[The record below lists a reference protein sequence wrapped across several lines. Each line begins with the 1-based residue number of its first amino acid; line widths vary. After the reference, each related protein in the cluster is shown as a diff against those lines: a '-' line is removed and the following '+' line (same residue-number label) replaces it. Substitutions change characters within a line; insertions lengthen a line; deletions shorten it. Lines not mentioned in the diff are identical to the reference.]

1 MEVVEAWVMALVLIT
16 LGPALTIYLIWKII
30 GFRGYMSLF
39 QFVSGKS
46 FLYKI
51 DPRTKILLAV
61 VLTTIGAITIWY
73 ISLIFLVVLLLMYIW
88 TTDPVSKYR
97 IVLPLTLATF
107 IGTAWTEGMFT
118 PPETLALLFGRDTF
132 LILFPTA
139 FQSIGAYGFSTQG
152 IFYGLQIAFRAST
165 GIASGFLLVFTSSPS
180 DILVSL
186 EKSKIPVEI
195 GFGLIVGIT
204 SIPKILESTI
214 TITDAARARGFDF
227 TGSAGLKID
236 AMIRRFFEQM
246 KIVILII
253 ASIVIWTLKG
263 AQNIAISA
271 DIRGFRA
278 MPKRTYYNEPTIK
291 KSDII
296 AIIIILAVFAIGIY
310 LSGAGFGPLAYNP

>member
-1 MEVVEAWVMALVLIT
+1 MEVIEAWILAIVLIT
-16 LGPALTIYLIWKII
+16 MGPFLTIYLIWKII
-30 GFRGYMSLF
+30 GFRGYISLF

-46 FLYKI
+46 FLYKL
-51 DPRTKILLAV
+51 DPRTKILLAI
-61 VLTTIGAITIWY
+61 VLTTIGAITIWW
-73 ISLIFLVVLLLMYIW
+73 ISAIFLAVLLLLYLW

-97 IVLPLTLATF
+97 IVVPLTLATF

-118 PPETLALLFGRDTF
+118 PPETLALLFGKDTF

-139 FQSIGAYGFSTQG
+139 FQAIGAYGFSIQG

-180 DILVSL
+180 DILISL

-195 GFGLIVGIT
+195 GFGLIVGIV

-227 TGSAGLKID
+227 YGGTYSNIANL
-236 AMIRRFFEQM
+236 IRRYWEQI
-246 KIVILII
+246 KLVILIV
-253 ASIVIWTLKG
+253 ASVVIWTLKG

-278 MPKRTYYNEPTIK
+278 MPKRTYYNEPKIRRI
-291 KSDII
+291 DII
-296 AIIIILAVFAIGIY
+296 ATILILAVFAIGIY

>member
-1 MEVVEAWVMALVLIT
+1 MEVIEAWVLAIVLIT
-16 LGPALTIYLIWKII
+16 MGPALTIYLIWKVI
-30 GFRGYMSLF
+30 GFRGYISLF

-46 FLYKI
+46 FLYKL
-51 DPRTKILLAV
+51 DPRTKILLAII
-61 VLTTIGAITIWY
+61 LTTIGAMTIWW
-73 ISLIFLVVLLLMYIW
+73 ISAIFLIALLLLYLW
-88 TTDPVSKYR
+88 TTDPIAKYR

-118 PPETLALLFGRDTF
+118 PPETLAELFGRDTF
-132 LILFPTA
+132 LILFPAA
-139 FQSIGAYGFSTQG
+139 FQSIGAYGFSVQG

-180 DILVSL
+180 DILISL

-214 TITDAARARGFDF
+214 TITDAARSRGFEF
-227 TGSAGLKID
+227 SGGFEGNISKYLKR
-236 AMIRRFFEQM
+236 AWEQT
-246 KIVILII
+246 KLVILIV
-253 ASIVIWTLKG
+253 ASVVIWTLRS
-263 AQNIAISA
+263 AENIATSA

-291 KSDII
+291 RIDII
-296 AIIIILAVFAIGIY
+296 AIIILLIIFAIGIY

>member
-1 MEVVEAWVMALVLIT
+1 MEVVEAWVLAIVLIT
-16 LGPALTIYLIWKII
+16 MGPALTIYLIWKII

-46 FLYKI
+46 FLYKL
-51 DPRTKILLAV
+51 DPRTKILLAII
-61 VLTTIGAITIWY
+61 LTTIGAITIWW
-73 ISLIFLVVLLLMYIW
+73 ISAIFLIALLLLYLW
-88 TTDPVSKYR
+88 TTDPIAKYR
-97 IVLPLTLATF
+97 IVIPLTLATF

-118 PPETLALLFGRDTF
+118 PPETLAQLFGRDTF
-132 LILFPTA
+132 LILFPAA
-139 FQSIGAYGFSTQG
+139 FQAIGAYGFSIQG

-180 DILVSL
+180 DILISL

-214 TITDAARARGFDF
+214 NITDAARSRGFEF
-227 TGSAGLKID
+227 TGG
-236 AMIRRFFEQM
+236 FEGNIAKFIKRAWEQT
-246 KIVILII
+246 KLVILIV
-253 ASIVIWTLKG
+253 ASIVIWTLRS
-263 AQNIAISA
+263 AENIAISA

-278 MPKRTYYNEPTIK
+278 MPKRTYYNEPKIRRI
-291 KSDII
+291 DIV
-296 AIIIILAVFAIGIY
+296 AIIILLAIFAIGIY

>member
-1 MEVVEAWVMALVLIT
+1 MEVVEAWVLAIVLIT

-46 FLYKI
+46 FLYKL
-51 DPRTKILLAV
+51 DPRTKILLAI
-61 VLTTIGAITIWY
+61 VLTTIGAVTIWW
-73 ISLIFLVVLLLMYIW
+73 ISLIFLAVLLMMYIW

-118 PPETLALLFGRDTF
+118 PPETLALLFGKDTF
-132 LILFPTA
+132 LILFPAA
-139 FQSIGAYGFSTQG
+139 FQDIGAYGFSTQG

-227 TGSAGLKID
+227 TGGAGLNIG
-236 AMIRRFFEQM
+236 AMLRRSIEQF

-253 ASIVIWTLKG
+253 ASVVIWTLKG

-291 KSDII
+291 KIDII
-296 AIIIILAVFAIGIY
+296 TIILILAVFAIGLY
-310 LSGAGFGPLAYNP
+310 LSGAGLGPLAYNP

>member
-1 MEVVEAWVMALVLIT
+1 MELIEAWVLAIVLIT
-16 LGPALTIYLIWKII
+16 MGPFLTIYLIWKII
-30 GFRGYMSLF
+30 GFRGYISLF

-46 FLYKI
+46 FLYKL
-51 DPRTKILLAV
+51 DPRTKILLAI
-61 VLTTIGAITIWY
+61 VLTTIGAITIWW
-73 ISLIFLVVLLLMYIW
+73 ISAIFLIVLLLLYLW
-88 TTDPVSKYR
+88 TTDPVAKYR
-97 IVLPLTLATF
+97 IVVPLTLATF

-118 PPETLALLFGRDTF
+118 PPETLALLFGKDTF

-139 FQSIGAYGFSTQG
+139 FQAIGAYGFSIQG

-180 DILVSL
+180 DILISL

-227 TGSAGLKID
+227 RGGTSYNIASLIK
-236 AMIRRFFEQM
+236 RSWEQI
-246 KIVILII
+246 KLVILIV
-253 ASIVIWTLKG
+253 ASVVIWTLKG

-291 KSDII
+291 RIDII
-296 AIIIILAVFAIGIY
+296 ATILILAVFAIGIY

>member
-1 MEVVEAWVMALVLIT
+1 MEVVEAWILAIVLIT

-51 DPRTKILLAV
+51 DPRTKILLAI
-61 VLTTIGAITIWY
+61 VLTTIGAITIWW
-73 ISLIFLVVLLLMYIW
+73 ISMIFLIALLLMYIW

-118 PPETLALLFGRDTF
+118 PPETLALLFGKDTF

-139 FQSIGAYGFSTQG
+139 FQAIGAYGFSTQG

-186 EKSKIPVEI
+186 EKSKIPIEI

-227 TGSAGLKID
+227 SGGSGSNLG
-236 AMIRRFFEQM
+236 MLIRRSLEQM
-246 KIVILII
+246 KLVVLII
-253 ASIVIWTLKG
+253 ASVVIWTLKG

-291 KSDII
+291 KIDII
-296 AIIIILAVFAIGIY
+296 AIILILAIFAIGIY